1 MTPDYITTVARHAS
15 EIWNALCLS
24 CVSKGL
30 IGGVIAFFLYLVG
43 ANNIIILQA
52 LLVLIA
58 IDFVTAIGGAYT
70 LGVPIESRRALKSAT
85 KVIVY
90 TMFVSAGHLTSII
103 LLNTIWIE
111 VAVIS
116 FLALTELVSIMENIG
131 KMGYT
136 VPQTLLNRLK
146 DLRDKK

>member
-1 MTPDYITTVARHAS
+1 MNPDYITTVARHVG
-15 EIWNALCLS
+15 EIWTSLCIS
-24 CVSKGL
+24 CTTKVL
-30 IGGVIAFFLYLVG
+30 TGGIVASLLYLVG
-43 ANNIIILQA
+43 ANNIAILQA

-70 LGVPIESRRALKSAT
+70 QGVPIESRRALKGAT

-90 TMFVSAGHLTSII
+90 ATFVSAGHLTSLI

-111 VAVIS
+111 VAVMS

-136 VPQTLLNRLK
+136 VPQTLLNRIK
-146 DLRDKK
+146 ELRDNK